1 MRAIILVL
9 DTPHFV
15 LSDADGHYRL
25 EGLPVG
31 RFVLKAWID
40 SRTTLERP
48 VELKAGGTL
57 LADFP

>member
-1 MRAIILVL
+1 
-9 DTPHFV
+9 
-15 LSDADGHYRL
+15 
-25 EGLPVG
+25 VG